1 MLFWELSKMR
11 QRSLNGVPS
20 EPDSPAKGRTVRFY

>member
-11 QRSLNGVPS
+11 RRCLNGAPS
-20 EPDSPAKGRTVRFY
+20 EPDSPAKGRGLRVY